1 MKKPFVID
9 TCWQSV
15 IKWCATG
22 YISHTPGQV
31 PCPVLGG
38 HRKQSTFCCGFFV
51 SFLHLLTVFY
61 SFDFCLWILICFGR
75 EKGGKEHTVGLVERW
90 GNLGGAAEG
99 KEHNKNIL
107 YEKI

>member
-1 MKKPFVID
+1 MSSPRWPQETK
-9 TCWQSV
+9 
-15 IKWCATG
+15 
-22 YISHTPGQV
+22 YI
-31 PCPVLGG
+31 LLWI
-38 HRKQSTFCCGFFV
+38 FV

-61 SFDFCLWILICFGR
+61 SFDFCLWVLICFHR